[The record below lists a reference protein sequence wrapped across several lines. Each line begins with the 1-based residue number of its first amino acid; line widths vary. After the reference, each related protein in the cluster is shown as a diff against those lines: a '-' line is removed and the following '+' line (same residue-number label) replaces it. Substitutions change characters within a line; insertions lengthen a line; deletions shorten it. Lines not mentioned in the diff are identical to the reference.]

1 MNEKSR
7 LKKHLQNQAYRNVL
21 LATLGIVL
29 VIILLIIFGTN
40 ILVSFSLL
48 VGKLSGTEEP
58 TVTTQSDT
66 YVAPPTLNPTE
77 TATSSAATVVTGLG
91 EKKQRIDLYRNGKL
105 ISKTT
110 VKADNT
116 FRFTNVTLVEGENTL
131 RAKAVDANNQQSDY
145 SNEVA
150 ITFSNKPPELTIDA
164 PLEGQVF
171 KKSGGAV
178 KVSGKTNA
186 GAKVTVNDF
195 RAIVDTEGNYSYLY
209 PLKDGEN
216 ELKIV
221 ATDPANNK
229 VEKTIHIKAE

>member
-1 MNEKSR
+1 MKEKSR

-21 LATLGIVL
+21 LASLGIVL

-48 VGKLSGTEEP
+48 VGKLSGTEE
-58 TVTTQSDT
+58 TAVTTQSDA
-66 YVAPPTLNPTE
+66 YVAPPTLDPTE
-77 TATSSAATVVTGLG
+77 TATSSAATVVTGFG
-91 EKKQRIDLYRNGKL
+91 ESKQRIDLYRNGKL

-116 FRFTNVTLVEGENTL
+116 FRFSNVTLVEGENTI
-131 RAKAVDANNQQSDY
+131 RAKAINESNQQSEF
-145 SNEVA
+145 SNEVK
-150 ITFSNKPPELTIDA
+150 IMFSNEPPELTIDA
-164 PLEGQVF
+164 PQEGQVF

-178 KVSGKTNA
+178 KVTGKTNA

-209 PLKDGEN
+209 TLKDGDN

-221 ATDPANNK
+221 ATDTANNK
-229 VEKTIHIKAE
+229 TEKTVHIKAE